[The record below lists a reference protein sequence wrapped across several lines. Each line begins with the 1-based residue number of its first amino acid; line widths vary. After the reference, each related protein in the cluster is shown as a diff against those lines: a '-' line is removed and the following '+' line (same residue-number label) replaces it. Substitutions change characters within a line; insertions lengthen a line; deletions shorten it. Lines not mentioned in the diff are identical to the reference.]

1 MKQKELQ
8 ENGVMA
14 LRAFNNAL
22 VTARLYPPT
31 APQVTNA
38 VDIGYKKIREFLRN
52 FGTLDIMLKEEV
64 PFLCGLPLDEE
75 ILSSFSNL
83 VVYRQMVLL
92 TVSRLSLAP
101 SMDRFAFSQIL
112 SVFNA
117 GKDKIMQAGGGIEY
131 ITSLGL
137 AGYFPE
143 PVEEEAG
150 EPDESLV
157 QSRGKKVLK
166 VDAELLSALL
176 GNKRHP
182 AAAERLAESFSD
194 MERGVEILVAATGHI
209 LKELKKK
216 KGVGRTALFPRL
228 LQDVQN
234 LFDRD
239 SLDDAAHRLAVILT
253 ENLREATLC
262 VLLSQEYPEGF
273 GESFYRALLKCMSVE
288 SFGRVISLFR
298 GQVARLQHRQGD
310 ASSALVEKMLEQLLA
325 TEKGRQYLATEKA
338 KEIIEKGEEERKKR
352 RVEAGIERL
361 LAGNT
366 ASLKSVEVLEALPG
380 VIRELK
386 ARNDSDHLE
395 QVVEF
400 LAEEIRIS
408 GGPKLLSSAVA
419 AVEILLVDGHC
430 RFSEHLL
437 RALLAWVKK
446 TENSDEPFERVVLLL
461 ELVMQQCWKDGRES
475 LGDEI
480 LTFFHEVRTEKI
492 VKSEKIRSIVANIQ
506 DRNIRRSSLPELL
519 NTCLFNPE
527 NKEAGYRLVFQGPV
541 ALQFLVESLI
551 MSQNAEHRFKIIDL
565 LTYDSRFVPE
575 IVHGRLQEHMPW
587 YGKRN
592 LVKLLAET
600 GGEEDA
606 ESVLTYL
613 NHEDF
618 RVQREAL
625 ICLYKIGGEKRKK
638 LLLTALDDSSELIKV
653 QIIKVLGRFC
663 DAEVAGQLAE
673 LLNSFELFS
682 EKNRNALLLQILDT
696 LGRCSSTVALKSV
709 RNFVSVFKRRS
720 GRKLSSQVKNEA
732 EKVLRFLEKDQE
744 MFKKKH
750 IQATQLRKKAI
761 RQTVWK
767 KGLPPGLNII
777 TGLQEEAAIRSLLD
791 QGESET
797 ARKKLV
803 EFIRHMA
810 RMKKFV
816 QAEKL
821 RDWLIEIDSTALTD
835 IIAAAEIIA
844 EEKAAAIDREHL
856 EIWSDLYDFLTT
868 EEFSEFYHSLHH
880 KKIRNE
886 EVIVHQGTLQNA
898 LYFINSG
905 KVKLYYDDGEDR
917 VLLKT
922 LGAGEIIGAGAFFDA
937 SVWTISVV
945 SVGMSEI
952 SILKFEKTTR
962 WQDEYPALES
972 RLRDF
977 CSRFESTA
985 DVVRKSSHDR
995 RQHERYMLSGRAEV
1009 LLLDSRGMSSGIRV
1023 RGELIDIS
1031 AGGISYLQRISKKKN
1046 ARLILGRKVRVTLS
1060 FEPEPS
1066 GNVVLEGDILAA
1078 KEVPGP
1084 ESDFSVH
1091 VCFDTELDSVH
1102 IQKIIEQSGQESEI
1116 VE

>member
-22 VTARLYPPT
+22 VTGRLYPPT

-38 VDIGYKKIREFLRN
+38 VDIGYKKIRDFLRS
-52 FGTLDIMLKEEV
+52 FGTLDILLEKEI
-64 PFLCGLPLDEE
+64 PFLCGLPVEE
-75 ILSSFSNL
+75 EVLSSFSNL
-83 VVYRQMVLL
+83 VVYRQMSLL
-92 TVSRLSLAP
+92 GVSRLSLTP

-117 GKDKIMQAGGGIEY
+117 GKDKIRQAGGGLEY

-137 AGYFPE
+137 ISYFPE
-143 PVEEEAG
+143 SLQEEEG
-150 EPDESLV
+150 EPDKSLELPKK
-157 QSRGKKVLK
+157 KKVLK

-176 GNKRHP
+176 GNEKHS
-182 AAAERLAESFSD
+182 AAKRLAESFSD
-194 MERGVEILVAATGHI
+194 TERGVEILVAAIGHI
-209 LKELKKK
+209 LKGLKEKK
-216 KGVGRTALFPRL
+216 EVGRTGLFYRL

-239 SLDDAAHRLAVILT
+239 SLEEAAFRLAAILT
-253 ENLREATLC
+253 ENLREPTLC

-273 GESFYRALLKCMSVE
+273 GKSFYRALLKNLSTE
-288 SFGRVISLFR
+288 SFGRIVSLFR
-298 GQVARLQHRQGD
+298 DHVVKLQDGKDD
-310 ASSALVEKMLEQLLA
+310 ASFSLAQKTLEQLLA

-338 KEIIEKGEEERKKR
+338 KEIIEKGEEDRKKR
-352 RVEAGIERL
+352 RVEAGIEML
-361 LAGNT
+361 LTGNA
-366 ASLKSVEVLEALPG
+366 ASLKSVEVQEALPG
-380 VIRELK
+380 VVRELK
-386 ARNDSDHLE
+386 ERNDSDRLE
-395 QVVEF
+395 KVVEY
-400 LAEEIRIS
+400 LAAEIRATGS
-408 GGPKLLSSAVA
+408 RTLLKSAIA

-430 RFSEHLL
+430 RFSEQLL
-437 RALLAWVKK
+437 RSLLGWVKK
-446 TENSDEPFERVVLLL
+446 TESGDEPFERVVLLL
-461 ELVMQQCWKDGRES
+461 ELVMQQCWKEGRES
-475 LGDEI
+475 FGDEI
-480 LTFFHEVRTEKI
+480 LTFFHEVRTERI
-492 VKSEKIRSIVANIQ
+492 VKPAKIRSIVANIQ

-519 NTCLFNPE
+519 NTCFFNPE

-565 LTYDSRFVPE
+565 LTYDSKFVPE
-575 IVHGRLQEHMPW
+575 IVRGRLQEHMPW

-600 GGEEDA
+600 GEEEDA
-606 ESVLTYL
+606 ESVLPYL

-625 ICLYKIGGEKRKK
+625 ICIYKIGGEKRKK
-638 LLLTALDDSSELIKV
+638 LLLTALDDSSELIKI
-653 QIIKVLGRFC
+653 QIVKVLGRFC
-663 DAEVAGQLAE
+663 DAEVAGHLAE
-673 LLNSFELFS
+673 LLNGFELFS

-709 RNFVSVFKRRS
+709 RNFVNGFRSRS
-720 GRKLSSQVKNEA
+720 GRKLSSQVKHEA

-767 KGLPPGLNII
+767 RNLPPGLKII
-777 TGLQEEAAIRSLLD
+777 TGLQEETTIRSLLD
-791 QGESET
+791 QGENEA

-844 EEKAAAIDREHL
+844 EEKVTAIDQEHL
-856 EIWSDLYDFLTT
+856 EIWNDLYDFLTT
-868 EEFSEFYHSLHH
+868 EEFSELYHSLHH
-880 KKIRNE
+880 KKIRDE
-886 EVIVHQGTLQNA
+886 EVIVHQGTLQSA

-905 KVKLYYDDGEDR
+905 KVKLYYDDRGDK

-922 LGAGEIIGAGAFFDA
+922 LGVGEIIGAGAFFDA

-945 SVGMSEI
+945 GVGMTEI
-952 SILKFEKTTR
+952 SVLKFEKTAR
-962 WQDEYPALES
+962 WKDEYPGLES

-985 DVVRKSSHDR
+985 DVVRQSSHDR
-995 RQHERYMLSGRAEV
+995 RHHERYTLSGRAEV
-1009 LLLDSRGMSSGIRV
+1009 LLLDSRGMSSGMKV

-1060 FEPEPS
+1060 SDLEPS

-1091 VCFDTELDSVH
+1091 VRFDTELNPVH
-1102 IQKIIEQSGQESEI
+1102 VQQIIEQSGKESAI

>member
-8 ENGVMA
+8 ENGVVA

-38 VDIGYKKIREFLRN
+38 VDIGYKKIREFLRS
-52 FGTLDIMLKEEV
+52 FGALEILLEKEI
-64 PFLCGLPLDEE
+64 PFLCGLPVDEE

-83 VVYRQMVLL
+83 VVYRQMSLL
-92 TVSRLSLAP
+92 GVSRLVLAP

-117 GKDKIMQAGGGIEY
+117 GRDKIRQAGGGIEY

-137 AGYFPE
+137 ASYFPE
-143 PVEEEAG
+143 PLKVEEES
-150 EPDESLV
+150 PDESPV
-157 QSRGKKVLK
+157 QSKEKKVLK

-176 GNKRHP
+176 GNEKHP
-182 AAAERLAESFSD
+182 AAAKRLAKSFSD
-194 MERGVEILVAATGHI
+194 TKRGVEILVAAIGHI
-209 LKELKKK
+209 LKGLKEKK
-216 KGVGRTALFPRL
+216 EAGRTALFPRL

-239 SLDDAAHRLAVILT
+239 SLEDAAFRLAAILT
-253 ENLREATLC
+253 ENLREPTLC
-262 VLLSQEYPEGF
+262 ILLSQEYPEGF
-273 GESFYRALLKCMSVE
+273 GKSLYRALLKGMSTE
-288 SFGRVISLFR
+288 SFGRIISLLR
-298 GQVARLQHRQGD
+298 EQVVRLQDRKND
-310 ASSALVEKMLEQLLA
+310 ASSALVKKTLEQLLA

-338 KEIIEKGEEERKKR
+338 KKMIEKGEEDRKKQ
-352 RVEAGIERL
+352 RVEAGIAAL

-380 VIRELK
+380 VVRELK
-386 ARNDSDHLE
+386 ERNDSDRLE
-395 QVVEF
+395 KIVEF
-400 LAEEIRIS
+400 LAEEIRTT
-408 GGPKLLSSAVA
+408 GRGTLLKSATAV
-419 AVEILLVDGHC
+419 VEILLVDGHDHL
-430 RFSEHLL
+430 SEHLL

-446 TENSDEPFERVVLLL
+446 TENSDETFERVVLLL
-461 ELVMQQCWKDGRES
+461 ELVMQQCWKEGRES
-475 LGDEI
+475 FGDEI

-492 VKSEKIRSIVANIQ
+492 VRPAKMRSIVANIQ

-519 NTCLFNPE
+519 NTCLFDPE

-575 IVHGRLQEHMPW
+575 IVRGRLQEHMPW

-600 GGEEDA
+600 GGEKDA
-606 ESVLTYL
+606 EAVLPYL

-625 ICLYKIGGEKRKK
+625 ICIYKIGGEKRKK
-638 LLLTALDDSSELIKV
+638 LLLTALDDSSELIKI

-663 DAEVAGQLAE
+663 DAEVAGHLAE
-673 LLNSFELFS
+673 LLNGFELFS

-696 LGRCSSTVALKSV
+696 LGRCSSAVALKSV
-709 RNFVSVFKRRS
+709 RNFINGFKSRS
-720 GRKLSSQVKNEA
+720 GRKLSIQVKNEA

-750 IQATQLRKKAI
+750 IQAAQLRKKAI

-767 KGLPPGLNII
+767 RNPPPGLKII
-777 TGLQEEAAIRSLLD
+777 TGLQEEATIRSLLD
-791 QGESET
+791 QGENEA
-797 ARKKLV
+797 ARTKLV

-821 RDWLIEIDSTALTD
+821 RDWLIEIDNTALTD

-844 EEKAAAIDREHL
+844 EEKVAAIDQEHL
-856 EIWSDLYDFLTT
+856 EIWNDLYDFLTT
-868 EEFSEFYHSLHH
+868 EEFSELYHSLHH

-886 EVIVHQGTLQNA
+886 EVIVHQGTLQSA

-905 KVKLYYDDGEDR
+905 KVKLYYDARGDR

-945 SVGMSEI
+945 SVGMTEI
-952 SILKFEKTTR
+952 SVLKFEKTAR
-962 WQDEYPALES
+962 WKSEYPALES

-977 CSRFESTA
+977 CSKFESTA
-985 DVVRKSSHDR
+985 DVVRQSSHDR
-995 RQHERYMLSGRAEV
+995 RHHKRYTLSGRVEV

-1031 AGGISYLQRISKKKN
+1031 AGGISYLQRISKKEN
-1046 ARLILGRKVRVTLS
+1046 ARLILGRKVKITLS
-1060 FEPEPS
+1060 FEARHS
-1066 GNVVLEGDILAA
+1066 GNVVFEGDILAA

-1091 VCFDTELDSVH
+1091 VRFDTELDPAHVD
-1102 IQKIIEQSGQESEI
+1102 KIIEQSGKESAI